1 MLVQPCRSAYGVQ
14 VWSTGTVVKAEV
26 KVMWACA
33 DGPGAVKG
41 ECWVLTD
48 GPEQPG
54 D

>member
-1 MLVQPCRSAYGVQ
+1 VQ